1 MKIFS
6 VCKRVLAVII
16 YAYCTHAVA
25 EPAFVDPGEI
35 TGKWRATEQHQEQ
48 GNIETSFIINA
59 DNTFSGTMTI
69 NNAPAWQYAGT
80 WTLDGNEITWVY
92 LESNI
97 ILLKEDEQ
105 DTDVI
110 LSVTDDTLTYR
121 SLRRGKES
129 SLQRVR

>member
-1 MKIFS
+1 MKTSGI
-6 VCKRVLAVII
+6 CKLVLAII
-16 YAYCTHAVA
+16 LCVNCTHAA
-25 EPAFVDPGEI
+25 ADPAAVDPDEI
-35 TGKWRATEQHQEQ
+35 IGKWRATEQHPQQ

-92 LESNI
+92 IESNI